1 MAKVCQESLESLAPT
16 VPWMPRWV
24 VPLTKR
30 QGFCTVRCREAY
42 RRNMSYFGGRRMEA
56 IGLREGVCQLCL
68 GKFDKWLS
76 AHHVLGKERDPE
88 NNALIALCRGCHD
101 HGNESLREVVR
112 RASRVGDRADCALLG
127 PSWQDERGCLR

>member
-1 MAKVCQESLESLAPT
+1 
-16 VPWMPRWV
+16 
-24 VPLTKR
+24 
-30 QGFCTVRCREAY
+30 
-42 RRNMSYFGGRRMEA
+42 MEA

-101 HGNESLREVVR
+101 MVTNLSARSWVERPESVTELIALALARRGKMNAVVSVEIEEWRSDELRDYIEAR
-112 RASRVGDRADCALLG
+112 NAEDGDWLFDSA
-127 PSWQDERGCLR
+127 